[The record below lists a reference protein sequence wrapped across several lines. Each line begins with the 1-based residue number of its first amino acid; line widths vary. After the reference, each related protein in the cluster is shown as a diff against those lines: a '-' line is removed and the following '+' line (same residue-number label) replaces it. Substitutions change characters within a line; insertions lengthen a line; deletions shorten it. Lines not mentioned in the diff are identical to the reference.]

1 MLRRYIMPNYKQG
14 EMFLIGGI
22 IEDVGGTTDP
32 ANPELSPKSGNS
44 FPLRLNCKSE
54 ENELI
59 QVIAW
64 VDQGSFPPQIAKLDL
79 DTIIGKSFRA
89 NAKFTGVN
97 DYSNLPTFE
106 IKSSKHY
113 IFNLVGVS
121 PAKDTSAEAETDG
134 GTKKASPAPA
144 PPSPPPSR
152 TEMGMAKG
160 NAISA
165 ITALIAAYV
174 SKVGTLPPHQFLE
187 QGAGLINYG
196 SEAILSGRLTV
207 PEQEAPADGSN
218 DIDDGE
224 SFGVIQLG
232 G

>member
-1 MLRRYIMPNYKQG
+1 MPNYKEG

-44 FPLRLNCKSE
+44 IPLRLYCKTE

-89 NAKFTGVN
+89 NAKYNGVN
-97 DYSNLPTFE
+97 DFSNLPFFE

-113 IFNLVGVS
+113 NS
-121 PAKDTSAEAETDG
+121 
-134 GTKKASPAPA
+134 
-144 PPSPPPSR
+144 
-152 TEMGMAKG
+152 
-160 NAISA
+160 
-165 ITALIAAYV
+165 
-174 SKVGTLPPHQFLE
+174 
-187 QGAGLINYG
+187 
-196 SEAILSGRLTV
+196 
-207 PEQEAPADGSN
+207 
-218 DIDDGE
+218 
-224 SFGVIQLG
+224 
-232 G
+232 